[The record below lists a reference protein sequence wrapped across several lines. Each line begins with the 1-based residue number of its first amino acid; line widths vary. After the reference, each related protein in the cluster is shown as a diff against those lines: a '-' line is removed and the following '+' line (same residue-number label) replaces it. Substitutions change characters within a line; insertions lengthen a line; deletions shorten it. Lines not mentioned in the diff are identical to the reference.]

1 MQLTDGHKKLKLWL
15 QGEGRS
21 QTALAKQLGVTQS
34 AVALWCK
41 PGHRPGAAA
50 QTGLSRLGVCEPQ
63 DWLTK
68 KERSRLEAL
77 Q

>member
-1 MQLTDGHKKLKLWL
+1 MRAWL
-15 QGEGRS
+15 AVEGRS
-21 QTALAKQLGVTQS
+21 QTALAKTLGVTQS

-50 QTGLSRLGVCEPQ
+50 QAALARLGICEPA

-68 KERSRLEAL
+68 KERAKLDAVAPTTAPGGA